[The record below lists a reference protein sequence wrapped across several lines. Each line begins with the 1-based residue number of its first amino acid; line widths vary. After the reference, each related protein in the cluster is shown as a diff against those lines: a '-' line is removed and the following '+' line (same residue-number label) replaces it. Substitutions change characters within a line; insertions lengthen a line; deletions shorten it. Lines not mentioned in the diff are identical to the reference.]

1 VTSSAA
7 RPAKPGTVRARPLAR
22 TRPRIRF
29 HEGKVGAAVLAV
41 IIVLVIVVP
50 LIASRSVNL
59 LGIPFQRPSLH
70 HLFGTDDIGR
80 DVFVRTMAGG
90 RIDLCLAF
98 GGVALSV
105 LIGTTYGTIAGMLR
119 VKWLDS
125 VLMRIV
131 DAFIAF
137 PFILLVLVLVVI
149 IGPRT
154 ISPIPPGLPAIFIG
168 LVATDWAWY
177 ARLARAQ
184 ALSLRDADFVVAG
197 RLLGFSLFRLV
208 RHHLMPSVIRV
219 NIAYAVG
226 DAIQFVITA
235 ASLAFL
241 GAGVEPPTPE
251 WGAIMYEG
259 RAYLQT
265 AWWITLLPG
274 LVLAITGLALS
285 MVADSA
291 LSDPMRAVVR

>member
-7 RPAKPGTVRARPLAR
+7 GAARIDSRTRPLAR
-22 TRPRIRF
+22 AARRLRF
-29 HEGKVGAAVLAV
+29 NEGKVGAWTLAV
-41 IIVLVIVVP
+41 IVGLVLVVP
-50 LIASRSVNL
+50 FIASRSVYQ
-59 LGIPFQRPSLH
+59 LGVPFQPPSLD

-105 LIGTTYGTIAGMLR
+105 LIGTIYGTVAGMLR
-119 VKWLDS
+119 IKWLDS

-137 PFILLVLVLVVI
+137 PFILLVLVLVVV
-149 IGPRT
+149 IGART

-184 ALSLRDADFVVAG
+184 TLSLRDADFVVAG

-291 LSDPMRAVVR
+291 LSDPMRAAVR

>member
-1 VTSSAA
+1 MTSSAA
-7 RPAKPGTVRARPLAR
+7 PAASTHTTATKSLARPRRKL
-22 TRPRIRF
+22 RF
-29 HEGKVGAAVLAV
+29 HEGKVGAGLLAV
-41 IIVLVIVVP
+41 VVVGVIVVP
-50 LIASRSVNL
+50 LVAAKSVDA
-59 LGIPFQRPSLH
+59 LGIPFQPPSLH

-80 DVFVRTMAGG
+80 DVFVRTMDGG
-90 RIDLCLAF
+90 RIDLILAF

-119 VKWLDS
+119 VRWLDA
-125 VLMRIV
+125 VLMRVV

-137 PFILLVLVLVVI
+137 PFILLVLILVVI

-154 ISPIPPGLPAIFIG
+154 VSPIPPGIPAIFIG

-184 ALSLRDADFVVAG
+184 SLSLRDADFVVAG

-274 LVLAITGLALS
+274 CVLALTGLALS

-291 LSDPMRAVVR
+291 LSDRIRVIVR

>member
-1 VTSSAA
+1 VTGNAAQEVAADASASRPLPAA
-7 RPAKPGTVRARPLAR
+7 RRGLH
-22 TRPRIRF
+22 F
-29 HEGKVGAAVLAV
+29 HEGRAGAGILLVVVLLV
-41 IIVLVIVVP
+41 IIVPLV
-50 LIASRSVNL
+50 ASQSVNQ
-59 LGIPFQRPSLH
+59 LGIPFQPPSLH

-98 GGVALSV
+98 GGVAMSV
-105 LIGTTYGTIAGMLR
+105 LIGTVYGTVAGMLR
-119 VKWLDS
+119 LRWLDS

-137 PFILLVLVLVVI
+137 PFILLVLVLVVV

-184 ALSLRDADFVVAG
+184 TLSLRDADFVVAG
-197 RLLGFSLFRLV
+197 RLLGFSLVRLV

-274 LVLAITGLALS
+274 LVLAVTGLALS
-285 MVADSA
+285 MVADST
-291 LSDPMRAVVR
+291 LSDRSRFAAR